1 MDNREE
7 QELAGAEAVTKLCVF
22 VVAMGIAGLLTGLMV
37 KWITGSEWLAQVS
50 GYIIAGVVWIIYE
63 KKENLRG

>member
-22 VVAMGIAGLLTGLMV
+22 VVAMGVAGFLTGMVV
-37 KWITGSEWLAQVS
+37 KWITGSEWLAQIS
-50 GYIIAGVVWIIYE
+50 GYIMAGVVWIIYE
-63 KKENLRG
+63 KKGNLRG